1 MTFHDL
7 ADLSV
12 GSLWRIKLRAF
23 LTIAG
28 VAIAI
33 ATFVAMLSFAAGN
46 ERWVSNA
53 YTELGLL
60 TRINVFPKDEEAAG
74 DSSRAAVLDRA
85 AIRRLSAIPGVR
97 MAYPFVDF
105 DVTASVGDTVVTTK
119 VRAISRE
126 VMATKP
132 FSTLL
137 GGAMFSSD
145 DAKEAVVTREFLKKI
160 AFDEGEKI
168 VGQKMVISSRVSSI
182 DSALAGVAGDPRA
195 EMANLLGRVAMDSLA
210 NPKYRERIIR
220 REMGERMSRFVDG
233 LLNRKVTVADTLTIV
248 GVGKKLDEYQ
258 FPISPVV
265 VPEGTA
271 RQFGSAGIGIT
282 SDPADLLAAISSGT
296 IFTRGGAEESRGF
309 PRVTLDTEPQASHE
323 AIVDSVKALGF
334 KAFSFLEEFK
344 QVQRFFVYYY
354 FGLGVIG
361 LIALATASLG
371 IANTMIMS
379 ITERRREIGILKSL
393 GASEHE
399 IQLAFLVESG
409 TIGAVGAVIGIFFG
423 WIGTR
428 IVAAILRIFMQRQE
442 MPVFDPFTLPLWL
455 ILLAL
460 AFGVLVSVTAGLY
473 PATRASRVDPVEALR
488 GE

>member
-1 MTFHDL
+1 MTFRDL

-46 ERWVSNA
+46 QRWVSNA

-60 TRINVFPKDEEAAG
+60 TRINVFPKDEDTAA
-74 DSSRAAVLDRA
+74 DSSRVVVLDRA

-105 DVTASVGDTVVTTK
+105 EVTASVADTAVTASA
-119 VRAISRE
+119 RAISRD
-126 VMATKP
+126 VMREKP

-145 DAKEAVVTREFLKKI
+145 EAKEAVVTREFLKRI
-160 AFDEGEKI
+160 AFHDGEKI
-168 VGQKMVISSRVSSI
+168 VGRKIVLSTRVSSI
-182 DSALAGVAGDPRA
+182 DSALAGVAGDPRE
-195 EMANLLGRVAMDSLA
+195 EMAKLLGTVSMDSLA
-210 NPKYRERIIR
+210 DPKYRDKIIR
-220 REMGERMSRFVDG
+220 REMGERMSGFVSG
-233 LLNRKVTVADTLTIV
+233 LLDRKVTVADTLTII
-248 GVGKKLDEYQ
+248 GVGNKIEEYQ
-258 FPISPVV
+258 FPMSPIV

-296 IFTRGGAEESRGF
+296 IFSRGGAEESRGF

-323 AIVDSVKALGF
+323 AIVDSVEALGF
-334 KAFSFLEEFK
+334 KAFSFLKEFE

-354 FGLGVIG
+354 IGLGVIG

-393 GASEHE
+393 GASELE
-399 IQLAFLVESG
+399 IQQAFIVESG
-409 TIGAVGAVIGIFFG
+409 TIGAVGAVIGILFG
-423 WIGTR
+423 WVGTR
-428 IVAAILRIFMQRQE
+428 IVAAVARVFMQREE
-442 MPVFDPFTLPLWL
+442 MPVFDPFALPVWL

-460 AFGVLVSVTAGLY
+460 AFGIFVSVAAGAY
-473 PATRASRVDPVEALR
+473 PATRAARVDPVEALR